1 MVLFYPGHYFNYCD
15 DEELKCFLG
24 NSRQDS
30 RHVWANCT
38 IFRSTINCQI
48 LNRFLLQ
55 IISMTK
61 IFAYFHTDKF
71 VTFCNSALLESC
83 EKILD
88 TFQSRCT
95 RKKRKHSRRWPRF
108 VQSDWKRGKNN
119 LSIKNQRIRLE
130 YCQWAGGLKTWLIS
144 LKMLGHKTYKPM
156 LEICHKTTLKLA
168 IKLIKKL
175 PMLEICQKTTLK
187 LGENQVDIH
196 YLIFSPCVLS
206 NTY

>member
-1 MVLFYPGHYFNYCD
+1 MTKSWSVFLETRGKILDTF
-15 DEELKCFLG
+15 ELIAQYLGQQSIVWFL
-24 NSRQDS
+24 N
-30 RHVWANCT
+30 W
-38 IFRSTINCQI
+38 
-48 LNRFLLQ
+48 LLLQ

-61 IFAYFHTDKF
+61 IFASFHMDKF

-130 YCQWAGGLKTWLIS
+130 YCQRAGGLKTWLIS
-144 LKMLGHKTYKPM
+144 LKMLGHKTYK
-156 LEICHKTTLKLA
+156 EIA
-168 IKLIKKL
+168 FVGNL
-175 PMLEICQKTTLK
+175 P
-187 LGENQVDIH
+187 
-196 YLIFSPCVLS
+196 
-206 NTY
+206 